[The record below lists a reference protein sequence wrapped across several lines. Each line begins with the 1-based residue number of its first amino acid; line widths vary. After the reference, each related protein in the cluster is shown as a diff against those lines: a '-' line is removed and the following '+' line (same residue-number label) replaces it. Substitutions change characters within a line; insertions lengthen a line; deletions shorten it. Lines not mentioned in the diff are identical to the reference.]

1 MGKPGELVKAI
12 EVSERLARLEAL
24 LEGIKEHLN
33 DQKKEDEKLGNK
45 IDKILANDSVKLQRI
60 AKNETKLKN
69 IKATLW
75 IFAVALAGAV
85 VKTFV

>member
-1 MGKPGELVKAI
+1 MKAI
-12 EVSERLARLEAL
+12 EVSERLARLETL

-75 IFAVALAGAV
+75 LFAVALVGAV
-85 VKTFV
+85 AKTFI